1 MRRVDDFSACGEVR
15 SMAGDGEAGDDFVR
29 RASALFAAELFKPM
43 FQRATAAPEDVR
55 ALIAEF
61 RGKLDAL
68 DTVIAACPTSTE
80 PTALGWHRPAPSAG
94 GSAGATR
101 TSHLSADIDGEQR
114 DGLDEVGR
122 NQRSRLRELVMLEAL
137 AREARPF
144 ALQQVVAALDQRGF
158 TDTSGAIVSQLH
170 RLKKLGI
177 IDQPANGMYE
187 ITDEGLG
194 HLRRLR
200 SSFGA
205 LLNGS

>member
-1 MRRVDDFSACGEVR
+1 
-15 SMAGDGEAGDDFVR
+15 
-29 RASALFAAELFKPM
+29 
-43 FQRATAAPEDVR
+43 
-55 ALIAEF
+55 
-61 RGKLDAL
+61 
-68 DTVIAACPTSTE
+68 
-80 PTALGWHRPAPSAG
+80 
-94 GSAGATR
+94 
-101 TSHLSADIDGEQR
+101 
-114 DGLDEVGR
+114 
-122 NQRSRLRELVMLEAL
+122 MLEAL

-144 ALQQVVAALDQRGF
+144 ALQQVVAALDQRGV
-158 TDTSGAIVSQLH
+158 TDTSGAIVAQLH